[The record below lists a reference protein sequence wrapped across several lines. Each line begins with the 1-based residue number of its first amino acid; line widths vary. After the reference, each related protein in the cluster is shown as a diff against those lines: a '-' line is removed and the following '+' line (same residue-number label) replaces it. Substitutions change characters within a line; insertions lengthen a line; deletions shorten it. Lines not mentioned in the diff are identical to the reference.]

1 MALAITS
8 RIVSGLVIM
17 DLSGRL
23 CFLEVSLHEHVTT
36 NCCRKCPVFDVDGL
50 PRLVQIQGGRFPP

>member
-23 CFLEVSLHEHVTT
+23 CFLEVSLREHV
-36 NCCRKCPVFDVDGL
+36 NELLEKVA
-50 PRLVQIQGGRFPP
+50 RF